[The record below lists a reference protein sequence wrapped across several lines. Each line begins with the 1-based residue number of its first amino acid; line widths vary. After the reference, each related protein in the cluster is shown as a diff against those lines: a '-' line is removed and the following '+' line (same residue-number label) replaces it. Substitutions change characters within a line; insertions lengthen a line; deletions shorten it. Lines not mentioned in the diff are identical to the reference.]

1 MSNCQII
8 LTARICV
15 MPTTNNDIV
24 TVERHDRC
32 TETDVEI
39 VEKYRVILK
48 PNDAK
53 RITSAGYVGAAL
65 SIRGKLRLQS
75 SPEIIAEK
83 AELLEA
89 PNNNQPQLAEFLFQP
104 IDSADNAKLS
114 HLFQTAE
121 RKWHTRM
128 H

>member
-8 LTARICV
+8 LTARICI

-24 TVERHDRC
+24 TVARHDRC
-32 TETDVEI
+32 AETGVET

-48 PNDAK
+48 RNDAE
-53 RITSAGYVGAAL
+53 RIASTGYIGAVL
-65 SIRGKLRLQS
+65 SVRGKLRLRS

-83 AELLEA
+83 IELLET
-89 PNNNQPQLAEFLFQP
+89 PNNNQPQDEFIFQS
-104 IDSADNAKLS
+104 IDSANSAKLS
-114 HLFQTAE
+114 HLFQKAE
-121 RKWHTRM
+121 QKWYTRV